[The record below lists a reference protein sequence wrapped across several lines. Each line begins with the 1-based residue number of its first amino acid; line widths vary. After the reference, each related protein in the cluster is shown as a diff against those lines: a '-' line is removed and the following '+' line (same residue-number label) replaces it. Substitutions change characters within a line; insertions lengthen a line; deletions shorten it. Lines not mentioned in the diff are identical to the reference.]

1 MALARPRGSPAGP
14 CDRSEPAAD
23 GGRCEIADGELE
35 VALRAVRAASR
46 ACRAVQQRM
55 VRPETLQK
63 RDKSPVTVADF
74 ASQAI
79 VCALL
84 ERRLPRDPVVGE
96 ESAKAL
102 REDAQ
107 AALRAAVVERVR
119 ERARARAPTT
129 TRVLAWI
136 DRGDAEA
143 RGRATGRSIRSTAPR
158 ASCAASS
165 TPSRWR

>member
-1 MALARPRGSPAGP
+1 MR
-14 CDRSEPAAD
+14 DRRRD
-23 GGRCEIADGELE
+23 LE

-84 ERRLPRDPVVGE
+84 EQALPRDPVVGE

-119 ERARARAPTT
+119 EEIAAPPTT
-129 TRVLAWI
+129 TRCSPGSTAAPPRRA
-136 DRGDAEA
+136 D
-143 RGRATGRSIRSTAPR
+143 RATGRSTRSTAPR

-165 TPSRWR
+165 TPWRSR